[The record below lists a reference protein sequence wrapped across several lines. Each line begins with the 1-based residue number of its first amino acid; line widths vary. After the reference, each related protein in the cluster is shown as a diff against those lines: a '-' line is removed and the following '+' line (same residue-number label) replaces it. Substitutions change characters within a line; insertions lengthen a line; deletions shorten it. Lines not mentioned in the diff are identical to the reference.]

1 MATIMTISLRS
12 PREMKDVLDHYTATQ
27 DDYGFAKT
35 SVLVNLA
42 RTGREQLIS
51 RSQARRLLAR
61 FEQFREL
68 TLDFTGVDL
77 IGPAFADEIFR
88 VFTGQKPWLSRDVGE
103 CQCVSRTHDQEGA
116 RRSGGWGS
124 GEAAVRVDC

>member
-1 MATIMTISLRS
+1 
-12 PREMKDVLDHYTATQ
+12 MKDVLDHYTATQ

-88 VFTGQKPWLSRDVGE
+88 VFTGQNPGYRVTWVNANASVERMIKKALAGQVVG
-103 CQCVSRTHDQEGA
+103 DQGKLPFE
-116 RRSGGWGS
+116 
-124 GEAAVRVDC
+124 